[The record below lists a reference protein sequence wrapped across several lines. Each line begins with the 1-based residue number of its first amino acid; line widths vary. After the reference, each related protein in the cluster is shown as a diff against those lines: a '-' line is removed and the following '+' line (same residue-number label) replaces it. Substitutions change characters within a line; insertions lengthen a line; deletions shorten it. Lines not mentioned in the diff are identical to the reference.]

1 MGNVVSV
8 GNGSMV
14 PMVACGI
21 SMGRR
26 QPPLRSLLTK
36 NLFTGLTAP
45 RHPYIAQRCK
55 PGENEWR
62 RNDLSDQGIG
72 AISAAAA
79 GMACSVRGSLGRAL
93 AHGRLPLL
101 CWDSPDIIWSS
112 DSHDRSWSGTLYITS
127 AGPWARR
134 RSSRLAAACDISFT
148 RVPSSPSVKPLRY
161 LSSCAG
167 SSRENRA
174 WVLRVRSAVELLAEA
189 WFQTGVSN
197 ARFSKTPT
205 PCISPPI
212 KAMLALAQ
220 NLLRAAPS
228 MSETCC
234 LW

>member
-1 MGNVVSV
+1 M
-8 GNGSMV
+8 
-14 PMVACGI
+14 I
-21 SMGRR
+21 Y
-26 QPPLRSLLTK
+26 LT
-36 NLFTGLTAP
+36 
-45 RHPYIAQRCK
+45 R
-55 PGENEWR
+55 E
-62 RNDLSDQGIG
+62 
-72 AISAAAA
+72 
-79 GMACSVRGSLGRAL
+79 SVRFPQRRPGWRAQCVGPL
-93 AHGRLPLL
+93 AGPSHMGVYPP